1 MVARPMFAAV
11 VPNALDKSLRIL
23 VDELEGDHAANG
35 RM

>member
-1 MVARPMFAAV
+1 